1 MSTCGVYS
9 TVPINQTST
18 EKQSKYFPAGS
29 ECLADSYKVGSVFLI
44 ASCHTPPFGG
54 GEQACRS
61 VPVNIRG
68 EHLEAQS
75 RYLPWCSG
83 GND

>member
-18 EKQSKYFPAGS
+18 EKQSKHFPAGS
-29 ECLADSYKVGSVFLI
+29 ECLADSYQVGSVFLI